1 MTQQSK
7 NNING
12 GEKKQW
18 IQERF
23 LSHNGHCEKK
33 KKIAFFITNVIYFQS
48 PHELQLSAQPLLASE
63 ECVQKTLAHKEIGS
77 SFPIL

>member
-1 MTQQSK
+1 MGGKK
-7 NNING
+7 NNG
-12 GEKKQW
+12 FRKGF
-18 IQERF
+18 F
-23 LSHNGHCEKK
+23 LIMVTARKK

>member
-1 MTQQSK
+1 MVTA
-7 NNING
+7 
-12 GEKKQW
+12 
-18 IQERF
+18 R
-23 LSHNGHCEKK
+23 K